1 MYKLKGVI
9 IEESILESSQQIIS
23 RIEEILTHDK
33 EKNINFN
40 WIQIVMK
47 LLLGILLQLE
57 KRTHL

>member
-9 IEESILESSQQIIS
+9 IVESILESSQQIIS

-33 EKNINFN
+33 EKNVNFN

-57 KRTHL
+57 KRTRL